1 MLEMLL
7 HQSIPLLFW
16 HHSDESN
23 TIQLC
28 EAPLPQRITCP
39 HLLTLYKFKCC
50 LKVQN
55 NNWFLSYKIFYKGI
69 GMNLVKPFVPNSPFL
84 YPLTLYKFTRCLKT
98 QQEKTLDTYLI
109 KYVIRVLGW
118 IWIII
123 LIEIPFT

>member
-1 MLEMLL
+1 MLKMLL

-50 LKVQN
+50 LKVQK

-98 QQEKTLDTYLI
+98 QQQQQKKTLDTYLM
-109 KYVIRVLGW
+109 KYVIKVLG
-118 IWIII
+118 
-123 LIEIPFT
+123 